1 MRQKLKQD
9 KFRTARGGSAR
20 VLDLYCRLCNA
31 HVLRYQKDGPGSI
44 YRLYFDR
51 IMSPENLVNLQRR
64 ALKDVLVLRCST
76 CKEILGTPYVYKSEK
91 RKCFRLYSG
100 ALIKNKKI

>member
-1 MRQKLKQD
+1 MKQKLKSD

-31 HVLRYQKDGPGSI
+31 HVLKYQKDGPGTI

-51 IMSPENLVNLQRR
+51 IISPNNLVNLQNNV
-64 ALKDVLVLRCST
+64 LKDILVLRCPL
-76 CKEILGTPYVYKSEK
+76 CNEILGTPYIYKSEK

-100 ALIKNKKI
+100 ALIKNKKL